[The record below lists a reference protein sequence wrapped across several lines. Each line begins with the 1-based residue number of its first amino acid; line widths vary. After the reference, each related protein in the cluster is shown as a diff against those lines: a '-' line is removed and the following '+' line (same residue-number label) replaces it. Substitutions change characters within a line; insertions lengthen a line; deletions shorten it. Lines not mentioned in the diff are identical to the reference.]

1 MIESMSTPSRRVR
14 SRQKHLYARLVIYR
28 DPTDEEPLGRSTR
41 KKRAEEMDAAGRLV
55 AGGGFINPKG
65 DLLIFRAD
73 TLRKAENLLR
83 ADPLRKLSGVEYHV
97 LEWRLDAVGSGVNI
111 EPPPSRGTGRIT
123 QLQSV
128 AVVVRDRAKAIE
140 WYRDVL
146 GFRVLEEDPETGFVQ
161 LSLGRGST
169 ALSLVVPR
177 REWGE
182 PLYSETLR
190 RTGGST
196 GILFRTDNV
205 RALQLRLRRAKAR
218 VARTVSHE
226 PCGWNVLQFR
236 DPDGNEFLAFE
247 IGKPPS
253 RRHGLSDFTG

>member
-1 MIESMSTPSRRVR
+1 MSNPSRRVPP
-14 SRQKHLYARLVIYR
+14 RQKPLYVRLVICR

-55 AGGGFINPKG
+55 AAGGFTTPKG

-73 TLRKAENLLR
+73 TLRQAENLLR
-83 ADPLRKLSGVEYHV
+83 ADPLRRMSAVEYHV
-97 LEWRLDAVGSGVNI
+97 LEWRLDAVGSGVNL
-111 EPPPSRGTGRIT
+111 EPPPSRGAGRIT

-128 AVVVRDRAKAIE
+128 AVVVRDQAKAIE

-146 GFRVLEEDPETGFVQ
+146 GFRVHEEDPETGFVQ

-190 RTGGST
+190 RAGDST

-218 VARTVSHE
+218 IARAVAHE
-226 PCGWNVLQFR
+226 PWGWKVLQFK

-247 IGKPPS
+247 VGKPPS
-253 RRHGLSDFTG
+253 KRRGLSDFTG